1 MVCLLPVWF
10 PSATSPL
17 TSVHQG
23 TGAFFPKTENPRRR
37 IGTGLS
43 HRLPG
48 VAGVYN
54 VYAYADEMREWL
66 DRWAEHVAGIVAPRS
81 KPVRAKGS
89 LAWFLGLT
97 GTLTEGW

>member
-1 MVCLLPVWF
+1 MSVVGLV
-10 PSATSPL
+10 PL
-17 TSVHQG
+17 RYLTTDFRSSRY
-23 TGAFFPKTENPRRR
+23 GAVFPKTENPRRR
-37 IGTGLS
+37 IGTGLG